1 MQRGSLQMWM
11 APMGIGDH
19 PSQDGGGAG
28 VGGRV
33 RHPARYYARCARA
46 PKIGD

>member
-19 PSQDGGGAG
+19 PSQDGGGS
-28 VGGRV
+28 GGGCAIRLDIM
-33 RHPARYYARCARA
+33 PAARA

>member
-19 PSQDGGGAG
+19 PSQDAGGQGSGGGCAIRLDIG
-28 VGGRV
+28 PLR
-33 RHPARYYARCARA
+33 ARA
-46 PKIGD
+46 ENR